1 MSAISMFT
9 RNIVEVS
16 YDSLPIDAVAAT
28 KKQILDTLGAT
39 LAGSMSE
46 NAGHLANLI
55 KDWGG
60 KEESTMLGYG
70 GKVPCT
76 NAALVN
82 GWSAAVIDFDDFHDL
97 DFLHTSRGVVPAAL
111 AIAERKG
118 AVDGRDFIVAV
129 ALGTDLAYRMAR
141 AALVHRESGF
151 LLGPNFFGA
160 AASAGKILGLD
171 EEKLR
176 NALGIALMQVC
187 GDGYGLRE
195 ALNTKGLDGGFQA
208 KAGILAALM
217 AEKGLSG
224 SADPLEGE
232 GFGFYPLYHRNLYT
246 PSLLTQDLGKVFEV
260 VSSSQKPYPCCR
272 WSHPAIRATLELV
285 NEYDIK
291 PEDVTEVIAYHGPIA
306 LSDCEPLEEKQ
317 RPRNHYTQHSLPWA
331 VANAILYRKVGIE
344 HYTEEAIRNNKTL
357 EMAQKVIPKLTPELA
372 HMPFAEPAIV
382 EIKTQNGK
390 LYSKRV
396 DIVPGSPEDPM
407 SFDATAEKFRY
418 CCNYSAKPISKE
430 NQDIVI
436 RMINKLEEV
445 TNVSQI
451 AGLLG

>member
-9 RNIVEVS
+9 KNIVEVN
-16 YDSLPIDAVAAT
+16 YDALPADAVAAT
-28 KKQILDTLGAT
+28 KKQILDTLAAT
-39 LAGSMSE
+39 VAGSMSE
-46 NAGHLANLI
+46 SVRRLVELV

-60 KEESTMLGYG
+60 KEESTILGYG

-82 GWSAAVIDFDDFHDL
+82 GWSAAVLDFDDFHDL
-97 DFLHTSRGVVPAAL
+97 DFIHTSRGVLPAAL

-118 AVDGRDFIVAV
+118 AVNGRDFMVAL

-151 LLGPNFFGA
+151 LLGPSFFGA
-160 AASAGKILGLD
+160 AAAASKLLGLD
-171 EEKLR
+171 EEKTR
-176 NALGIALMQVC
+176 NALGIAVMQVC

-224 SADPLEGE
+224 SADPIEGN

-246 PSLLTQDLGKVFEV
+246 PSLLTEDLGKVFEV
-260 VSSSQKPYPCCR
+260 VTSSQKPYPCCR
-272 WSHPAIRATLELV
+272 WSHTAISATLAMV
-285 NEYDIK
+285 NEYDIQ
-291 PEDVTEVIAYHGPIA
+291 PDDVAEVIAYHGPIA
-306 LSDCEPLEEKQ
+306 LSDCEPLEEKR

-331 VANAILYRKVGIE
+331 VASAILYRKVGIE
-344 HYTEEAIRNNKTL
+344 HYTEEAIRNTKTL
-357 EMAQKVIPKLTPELA
+357 EMAQKVTPKLSPELA
-372 HMPFAEPAIV
+372 HMPFAEPAVV
-382 EIKTQNGK
+382 EIKTKNGK
-390 LYSKRV
+390 VYSRRV

-407 SFDATAEKFRY
+407 SFADTAEKFRY
-418 CCNYSAKPISKE
+418 CCSYSAKPVPKE
-430 NQDIVI
+430 TQDKVVQ
-436 RMINKLEEV
+436 MIERLEDV
-445 TNVSQI
+445 TDVGQI
-451 AGLLG
+451 TDLLG